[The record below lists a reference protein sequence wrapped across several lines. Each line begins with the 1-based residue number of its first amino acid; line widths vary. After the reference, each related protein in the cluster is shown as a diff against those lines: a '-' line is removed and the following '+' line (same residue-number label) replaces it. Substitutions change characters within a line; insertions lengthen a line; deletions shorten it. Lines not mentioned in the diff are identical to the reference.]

1 MKEYFRKLQINA
13 TRVPGAMTCAMAM
26 GLNIGPM
33 ETAIL
38 VSIKMMRNMEE
49 ENSNGLMEKF
59 MKDSLYII
67 VWREKE

>member
-1 MKEYFRKLQINA
+1 
-13 TRVPGAMTCAMAM
+13 MTCAMAM
-26 GLNIGPM
+26 VVNIGPM

-49 ENSNGLMEKF
+49 ENSNGQMERF
-59 MKDSLYII
+59 MKVTLCII